1 MRPHALDEYIDW
13 NRLSRLNTERLRNVM
28 AEKNIDA
35 VVISSMDNF
44 RWLTGIPM
52 TLAWFFR
59 YSHAA
64 VQPRDSDEPIII
76 APEGYD
82 YAEKNWFRDVRGLP
96 FYKEL
101 QQPLDTVNW
110 HKTCAK
116 AIEDTG
122 CQTGRI
128 AVDPET
134 PYVMKDALSSQL
146 PQAQIVNGHSTLV
159 EARLIKNEEEI
170 KAIKVACSIGE
181 VGMKVGLGMIDEGVR
196 ERDIAA
202 AMVKAFVENGADV
215 EYVPFVLSGTRPML
229 IHASEKM
236 IRRDE
241 IVRIDLGCTYGGY
254 RSDFSRVKYVG
265 SPPKETAN
273 VYQSLLEA
281 YMEGVKSLKPGISN
295 LEIVRII
302 TSRFSDLTGGKHE
315 VGSFIGHGLGIG
327 VHEEPLFC
335 RGPIY
340 DEVKLEKGMYFCLE
354 PAVMTKAGNMA
365 VEDDFLI
372 TDDGYEMIT
381 RTERDWQVD

>member
-1 MRPHALDEYIDW
+1 LRPHALDEYIDW
-13 NRLSRLNTERLRNVM
+13 NKLSGLNIQRLKKVM
-28 AEKNIDA
+28 AAKKIDA
-35 VVISSMDNF
+35 VVMSSMDNF

-64 VQPRDSDEPIII
+64 VLSREADEPIII

-82 YAEKNWFRDVRGLP
+82 CTEKNWFRDVRALP

-101 QQPLDTVNW
+101 QQPMDTVNW

-116 AIEDTG
+116 AIEELG
-122 CQTGRI
+122 CQSGRI
-128 AVDPET
+128 AVDPEM
-134 PYVMKDALSSQL
+134 PYVMKDALSSEL
-146 PQAQIVNGHSTLV
+146 PKAQVVSAHSTLA

-181 VGMKVGLGMIDEGVR
+181 LGMKAGLDMIAEGVR
-196 ERDIAA
+196 EKDIAA
-202 AMVKAFVENGADV
+202 AMVKAFIENGADV
-215 EYVPFVLSGTRPML
+215 EYVPFVISGIRPML
-229 IHASEKM
+229 IDASEKM
-236 IRRDE
+236 IRLDE
-241 IVRIDLGCTYGGY
+241 IVRIDLGCIYGGY
-254 RSDFSRVKYVG
+254 RSDFSRVRYVG
-265 SPPKETAN
+265 RPPQDIVNTYRA
-273 VYQSLLEA
+273 LLRA
-281 YMEGVKSLKPGISN
+281 YMEGVKALKPGATNLDIVQIIS
-295 LEIVRII
+295 
-302 TSRFSDLTGGKHE
+302 SRFSELTGGKHE

-340 DEVKLEKGMYFCLE
+340 DEVRLEKGMYFCLE

-365 VEDDFLI
+365 VEDDFII

-381 RTERDWQVD
+381 RTERDWLAD